1 MNKLLVK
8 DSKLDINNEMAN
20 IAIGTNNL
28 TINVFGSVCINDY
41 HNDTDLAL
49 QINLNPGAK
58 LLYNRYNANVK
69 NFSLGLRL
77 GSDSY
82 AEFNYSLETTL
93 ESSLVLGAKI
103 TGSSSTSKIN
113 FHGVTS
119 ENGIIKATATSEV
132 IKDTKDNEVLE
143 NLRILALNDAE
154 NMIVPNLLVKT
165 DSVNAIHN
173 TTISSVSK
181 DYLFYLNSKGI
192 NDTDAIQLI
201 KNGFLKSNLK

>member
-8 DSKLDINNEMAN
+8 DSKLDINNEMAD

-58 LLYNRYNANVK
+58 LLYNRYNDNVK
-69 NFSLGLRL
+69 NFSLDLRL

-93 ESSLVLGAKI
+93 ESSLVLDAKI
-103 TGSSSTSKIN
+103 TGSFSTSKIN

-119 ENGIIKATATSEV
+119 ENGVIKATATSEV

-192 NDTDAIQLI
+192 NDNDAVQLI